1 MLLLVVDDAHF
12 KKESMESL
20 AMPHIHVFFLK
31 KEEFCTPVVVYV
43 RYFYIYFFFYF
54 FFF

>member
-12 KKESMESL
+12 KKESTESL

-31 KEEFCTPVVVYV
+31 GRVLHPGCCVCTV
-43 RYFYIYFFFYF
+43 FLYIFS
-54 FFF
+54 

>member
-20 AMPHIHVFFLK
+20 AMPQIHVFFLK

-43 RYFYIYFFFYF
+43 RYLPGKKQ
-54 FFF
+54 